1 MSNSVKGEVYF
12 EARGETFTFKLG
24 TNAQA
29 LIESKTK
36 KTWGAFI
43 KEKFEDLGA
52 ADARLIFWAG
62 LFRQHQM
69 TEDEVGDLMDDLG
82 PARVAE
88 IFLEAFT
95 AAAAK
100 SDGGPEAA
108 RPTKAKAQRI
118 GMNS

>member
-1 MSNSVKGEVYF
+1 MTNPLKGEVYF

-29 LIESKTK
+29 LIEAKTK
-36 KTWGAFI
+36 LSWGKFI
-43 KEKFEDLGA
+43 KAKFEDLGA

-69 TEDEVGDLMDDLG
+69 TEEDVGDLMDELG
-82 PARVAE
+82 QTRVAE
-88 IFLEAFT
+88 IFLEAFE
-95 AAAAK
+95 AAMAK
-100 SDGGPEAA
+100 ANGATDA
-108 RPTKAKAQRI
+108 RPTRAVKARI